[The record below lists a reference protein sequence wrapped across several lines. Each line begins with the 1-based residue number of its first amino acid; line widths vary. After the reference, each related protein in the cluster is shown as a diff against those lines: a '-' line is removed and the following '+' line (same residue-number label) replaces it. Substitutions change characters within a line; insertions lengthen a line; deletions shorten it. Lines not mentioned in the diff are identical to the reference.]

1 MEFDM
6 KKKLIVATAI
16 VLLLAMSVTMFA
28 GCDEIFKKN
37 DKRDAQQ
44 VVASVSYDSEKFGTL
59 TDNVYK
65 YELASSFNSYAY
77 YYVNYYGMTYEAAAK
92 NIAQSLA
99 QQKLLV
105 LFARDKVAQ
114 LEGKTTLPDG
124 IADLL
129 SASEKNKA
137 IEDTNSSLLDSLVS
151 VVKNLVTEDN
161 ANTSTSDTKKDDTK
175 TEVTDPVY
183 VRFNSNGG
191 SSVDKQKVQKG
202 AFAKEPTDPTKDGYT
217 FYGWYAN
224 EDFSGAEFDF
234 EKTAIDANVTLY
246 AKWEKYVAPRTE
258 LPKAEEEDDYDPDKD
273 EGITIADTFFSDAY
287 KAKLLD
293 SNDTESLFTTKFLE
307 ADFVD
312 NIIVDEGKQLVDVL
326 KDYIR
331 EGLAEMSTNL
341 KNNLYKNTVEECYD
355 YYLKAQHQS
364 LLVARLKRMVNKSTS
379 VSEAEIKAEFN
390 AQVAKNKETFA
401 GSDSSYESALTS
413 TLNKTYYHPADDR
426 GYGFVINILFK
437 LDDESMKKLNEMATD
452 NPENAEAILLERN
465 RLLSKMTAYVANPKY
480 DSTAVV
486 EDAEGKKLDLRD
498 PMTDPNNPYNNVG
511 KTADAK
517 YQVEGGN
524 NYNKIVSFEKNA
536 ETGKYEIKFNATEH
550 PAMAYLM
557 EKVSVFDTADQVGLI
572 NQIHYSLNQVKKA
585 VKAGDLTKEEGVYWL
600 REVAK
605 TWAYLVSDD
614 PGATSK
620 DSNNNGLGYLVS
632 PEGKDS
638 SFLADFTDYARKLV
652 AAGTGSFSNGTVTE
666 GMFKGD
672 LVNGE
677 FAGNNKAF
685 VVADSFISDG
695 KATANDKA
703 YAGVFV
709 LLNSY
714 TVWDANNISSDAE
727 KKDDVLGSMSD
738 NTLPGNYVM
747 TFAKNGKDVKTLY
760 DVIKDTI
767 LEAKKN
773 DIYNEEVNGMFEKN
787 KDGIKYYD
795 KVIAQL
801 YKDLT

>member
-1 MEFDM
+1 M

-16 VLLLAMSVTMFA
+16 VLLLAMSVTMLA

-77 YYVNYYGMTYEAAAK
+77 YYVNYYGMTYEAAA
-92 NIAQSLA
+92 NYIAQSLA

-114 LEGKTTLPDG
+114 LEGKTTLPEG

-151 VVKNLVTEDN
+151 VVKNLITEDN
-161 ANTSTSDTKKDDTK
+161 ANTSTSDTKKDDT
-175 TEVTDPVY
+175 TAEVTDPVY
-183 VRFNSNGG
+183 VRFDSNGG

-202 AFAKEPTDPTKDGYT
+202 AFAKEPTAPTKDGYT

-234 EKTAIDANVTLY
+234 EKTAINANVMLY

-258 LPKAEEEDDYDPDKD
+258 LPKAEEEDDYDPDKN

-326 KDYIR
+326 KDYVR

-341 KNNLYKNTVEECYD
+341 KNNLYKETEQECYD

-364 LLVARLKRMVNKSTS
+364 LLVARLKRMVNESTS
-379 VSEAEIKAEFN
+379 VSEAEIEAEFN

-413 TLNKTYYHPADDR
+413 TLNKTYYHPADDQ

-437 LDDESMKKLNEMATD
+437 LDDESMKKLNEMATN

-465 RLLSKMTAYVANPKY
+465 RLLAKMTAYVANPKY
-480 DSTAVV
+480 DSTATV
-486 EDAEGKKLDLRD
+486 ENAEGKKLDLRD
-498 PMTDPNNPYNNVG
+498 PMTDPGNPYNNVG
-511 KTADAK
+511 GNQDTT

-524 NYNKIVSFEKNA
+524 NYNRIVEFKKVDD
-536 ETGKYEIKFNATEH
+536 KYQIVYNATEH
-550 PAMAYLM
+550 PAMAYLSD
-557 EKVSVFDTADQVGLI
+557 KVPVFDKDGQTGLI
-572 NQIHYSLNQVKKA
+572 HQIHNSLKQVKDA
-585 VKAGDLTKEEGVYWL
+585 VTAGDLTKEEGVYWL
-600 REVAK
+600 REVAT

-614 PGATSK
+614 TGATSSS
-620 DSNNNGLGYLVS
+620 SNNNGLGYLVS

-652 AAGTGSFSNGTVTE
+652 AAGTGSFSNGTVTD

-685 VVADSFISDG
+685 VVADSLVSDG
-695 KATANDKA
+695 KATASSSA

-714 TVWDANNISSDAE
+714 TVWDDANVKS
-727 KKDDVLGSMSD
+727 GSE
-738 NTLPGNYVM
+738 NPTLPTTGILPMDYVM
-747 TFAKNGKDVKTLY
+747 TFAKDSADVKTLH

-773 DIYNEEVNGMFEKN
+773 DIYNEEVNGMFEKS

-801 YKDLT
+801 YKDLA